1 MWKPEYKKNS
11 LNYFGMSSLSEIV
24 DGGYVNDCIRLAD
37 IQLRMAAGRT
47 VNVNATMAPDRK
59 TCAESIRSK
68 NACRGDVFISHH
80 NAVGLGTLP
89 FWLSDQSVL

>member
-1 MWKPEYKKNS
+1 
-11 LNYFGMSSLSEIV
+11 MSSLSEIV

-37 IQLRMAAGRT
+37 IQLHMAAGRT
-47 VNVNATMAPDRK
+47 AAHVNVNATMAPDRK
-59 TCAESIRSK
+59 TSAESIRSK